1 MRAKCRVHYMEATAQ
16 YWTHDLSP
24 FLIEFSSDFLG
35 VEGIRYYGLAYIA
48 SFLILWALLAL
59 YNQRGRITLSPDQ
72 RSALL
77 TALILGVLIGGRLG
91 YSLLYDLAACLQQPW
106 RILRIDQGGMASHGG
121 ILGVLLALIWYAKQQ
136 NVNFLRLSD
145 VICSIAPVGLM
156 LGRMANFV
164 NGELWGRVTTVPWAV
179 IFPHSPAQYNAV
191 LDHYGPEPRHPS
203 QLYQAGLE
211 GAILFAY
218 LQIRFWRGSLR
229 PGQIAG
235 EFLIG
240 YALLRILGELF
251 REPDAALI
259 LNLSRGQFY
268 SLFLLFSGVLTL
280 FLIRKKWL
288 WSTR

>member
-1 MRAKCRVHYMEATAQ
+1 MRLKCRVYYMEATAQ

-48 SFLILWALLAL
+48 SFLILWALLVL
-59 YNQRGRITLSPDQ
+59 YHQRGRFTLSADQ

-106 RILRIDQGGMASHGG
+106 RIFRIDQGGMASHGG

-164 NGELWGRVTTVPWAV
+164 NGELWGGLRLYPGRLFFLTVQHNTMPYWTTMDPN
-179 IFPHSPAQYNAV
+179 H
-191 LDHYGPEPRHPS
+191 D
-203 QLYQAGLE
+203 
-211 GAILFAY
+211 
-218 LQIRFWRGSLR
+218 IRLNSTKPDLR
-229 PGQIAG
+229 
-235 EFLIG
+235 
-240 YALLRILGELF
+240 ELF
-251 REPDAALI
+251 CLPIYKFA
-259 LNLSRGQFY
+259 F
-268 SLFLLFSGVLTL
+268 GVGLCVQG
-280 FLIRKKWL
+280 R
-288 WSTR
+288 

>member
-1 MRAKCRVHYMEATAQ
+1 MEATAQ

-24 FLIEFSSDFLG
+24 FLIKFSNGFLG

-48 SFLILWALLAL
+48 SFLIVWGMLFL
-59 YNQRGRITLSPDQ
+59 YHQRGRIALSADQ

-77 TALILGVLIGGRLG
+77 TALILGVVIGGRLG
-91 YSLLYDLAACLQQPW
+91 YSLLYDLAACLEQPW

-121 ILGVLLALIWYAKQQ
+121 ILGVLLALIWYTKQQ
-136 NVNFLRLSD
+136 NVSFFRLSD

-156 LGRMANFV
+156 LGRLANFV
-164 NGELWGRVTTVPWAV
+164 NGELWGRVTTVPWAI
-179 IFPHSPAQYNAV
+179 IFPDSPAQYNAV

-218 LQIRFWRGSLR
+218 LQFRFWRGSFR

-240 YALLRILGELF
+240 YALLRMFGELF

-259 LNLSRGQFY
+259 MNLSRGQFY
-268 SLFLLFSGVLTL
+268 SLFLLLAGVLTV
-280 FLIRKKWL
+280 FFIRKQCHCPSPWK
-288 WSTR
+288 S

>member
-1 MRAKCRVHYMEATAQ
+1 MTAESRADYMDATTQ

-24 FLIEFSSDFLG
+24 FLIKFPSDFLG
-35 VEGIRYYGLAYIA
+35 VEGLRYYGLAYIA
-48 SFLILWALLAL
+48 SFLIAWFLLFL
-59 YNQRGRITLSPDQ
+59 YHKKGRIEFTADQ
-72 RSALL
+72 RSSLI
-77 TALILGVLIGGRLG
+77 TALILGVLVGGRLG
-91 YSLLYDLAACLQQPW
+91 YSLLYDLAACIEQPW
-106 RILRIDQGGMASHGG
+106 RIFRIDQGGMASHGG

-136 NVNFLRLSD
+136 DVNFFRLSD
-145 VICSIAPVGLM
+145 VVCSIAPIGLM

-179 IFPHSPAQYNAV
+179 IFPHSPAQYNIM

-218 LQIRFWRGSLR
+218 LQVRFWRGSLR
-229 PGQIAG
+229 PGQVAG

-240 YALLRILGELF
+240 YALLRVLGELF

-259 LNLSRGQFY
+259 LSLSRGQFY
-268 SLFLLFSGVLTL
+268 SLFLLFAGVLTL
-280 FLIRKKWL
+280 FFIRKKRHWPV
-288 WSTR
+288 R